1 MGIPSV
7 GPYVGAVP
15 EDRHAERV
23 VGDMLTCLDD
33 FAATIEPQLGAAMG
47 ARIPGSVKGQERFV
61 ARLAA
66 VPSPAIID
74 VAVAYGKRCKFTIL
88 LSLWEKDEFGGANV
102 VSCTAS
108 ANGPGTEKRASYV
121 CWRISRHALT
131 RLVQRSGAHDA
142 IKLLDVMR
150 VMARAVILALAEPD
164 SGLIEDR
171 PGVLKVPF
179 TGGVAVLELP
189 EPGALIVVKTIL
201 PAQADG
207 PA

>member
-121 CWRISRHALT
+121 CWRRWIPTRSATPSTALVPQRKVGFPIPNPRLLLGFQRTKTARREGISNPFSDARGCTSPQNSGDLQT
-131 RLVQRSGAHDA
+131 RIDPFGAKVRS
-142 IKLLDVMR
+142 
-150 VMARAVILALAEPD
+150 ARRD
-164 SGLIEDR
+164 
-171 PGVLKVPF
+171 
-179 TGGVAVLELP
+179 
-189 EPGALIVVKTIL
+189 
-201 PAQADG
+201 QA
-207 PA
+207 A